1 MKIILLCS
9 SDSNQK
15 ALACK
20 IHDIKRIEQVILYR
34 SENKKNLSLLSLVNS
49 FIKKTNTLITGL
61 TYRRAWFGML
71 NHYKKKFPN
80 FPIPPLFE
88 FSDINH
94 HKVVE
99 YISKSK
105 PDLVIVSGTNLL
117 RKPLIEEILKYG
129 KIMNLH
135 TGLSPYIKGGPNC
148 TNWCL
153 ALRRFGFI
161 GNTIMWLNS
170 GIDSG
175 NIIISDTT
183 TLTGKESL
191 SELHIK
197 VMDHGHEMYI
207 NAIERFVEGN
217 NLPNISQ
224 EEFGE
229 KRLFLSKHWTL
240 LQMIKGLIN
249 FYLFYKPGSKY
260 FSVPK
265 EVRLIKL
272 YSS

>member
-1 MKIILLCS
+1 M
-9 SDSNQK
+9 
-15 ALACK
+15 
-20 IHDIKRIEQVILYR
+20 
-34 SENKKNLSLLSLVNS
+34 
-49 FIKKTNTLITGL
+49 
-61 TYRRAWFGML
+61 
-71 NHYKKKFPN
+71 
-80 FPIPPLFE
+80 
-88 FSDINH
+88 
-94 HKVVE
+94 
-99 YISKSK
+99 
-105 PDLVIVSGTNLL
+105 SGTNLL

-224 EEFGE
+224 EEFSE
-229 KRLFLSKHWTL
+229 K
-240 LQMIKGLIN
+240 G
-249 FYLFYKPGSKY
+249 Y
-260 FSVPK
+260 FCQNIGHFFK
-265 EVRLIKL
+265 
-272 YSS
+272 

>member
-117 RKPLIEEILKYG
+117 RKPLIEEISKYG

-135 TGLSPYIKGGPNC
+135 TGLSPYIKGSPNC

-153 ALRRFGFI
+153 ALRKFGFI
-161 GNTIMWLNS
+161 GNTIMWLDS

-175 NIIISDTT
+175 NIIISC
-183 TLTGKESL
+183 
-191 SELHIK
+191 
-197 VMDHGHEMYI
+197 
-207 NAIERFVEGN
+207 
-217 NLPNISQ
+217 
-224 EEFGE
+224 
-229 KRLFLSKHWTL
+229 
-240 LQMIKGLIN
+240 
-249 FYLFYKPGSKY
+249 
-260 FSVPK
+260 
-265 EVRLIKL
+265 
-272 YSS
+272 